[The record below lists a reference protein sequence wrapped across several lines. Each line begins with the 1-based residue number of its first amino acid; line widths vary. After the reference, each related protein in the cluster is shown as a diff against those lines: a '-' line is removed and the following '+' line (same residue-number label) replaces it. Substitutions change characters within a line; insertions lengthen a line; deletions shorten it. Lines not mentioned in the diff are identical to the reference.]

1 MSLSDKLYLHHNRT
15 NTKID
20 NPETLRQSVMKRIK
34 HIITGWLMIT
44 GLVFG
49 QTGEVTNVGT
59 TAASFL
65 EIGVGARAI
74 GMGGAFV
81 ATAND
86 ASAMYWNPAGLGFL
100 SRPEMMFVHV
110 DWLADIDFDFAGAM
124 FPLGQFGTLG
134 ASLTSLN
141 MGEMLVRTV
150 DQPDGTGE
158 FFQAGDLAL
167 QLSYA
172 LPLNQQFSVGMN
184 VKYIYQKI
192 WKETANGFAVDIGTL
207 YKTGY
212 NGLRIGASLTNFGT
226 DMKLSGEDLL
236 VYHDIDPNIQGNN
249 DRVFATLET
258 RSWPLPLNF
267 QAGIAMEVMQQE
279 NHRITVATE
288 AMHPKNNTESVH
300 AGFEY
305 AFRELFF
312 LRGGYRNL
320 FLKDSEEGL
329 TLGAGFSTRFLNN
342 LRTTLDYA
350 YADFGRLENV
360 HRFAFLIQF

>member
-1 MSLSDKLYLHHNRT
+1 
-15 NTKID
+15 
-20 NPETLRQSVMKRIK
+20 
-34 HIITGWLMIT
+34 MIT

-150 DQPDGTGE
+150 DQPEGTGE

-172 LPLNQQFSVGMN
+172 LPLNRQFSVGMN

-236 VYHDIDPNIQGNN
+236 AHHDIDLNIQGNN
-249 DRVFATLET
+249 GLCICHAGNA
-258 RSWPLPLNF
+258 RSGRCRSIFRRHRNGSDA
-267 QAGIAMEVMQQE
+267 AG

-320 FLKDSEEGL
+320 FLKDSEEAL
-329 TLGAGFSTRFLNN
+329 TLGARDFPPGF
-342 LRTTLDYA
+342 
-350 YADFGRLENV
+350 
-360 HRFAFLIQF
+360 